1 MIRSCVECPY
11 NIERVCKQTG
21 LYITSLFMDSVQPWC
36 RLKVLTNDMKV
47 QQMMKYEVENNDQH
61 IL

>member
-1 MIRSCVECPY
+1 MRYIVIRSCVDCPY

-36 RLKVLTNDMKV
+36 RLKVLTNDMKLPELF
-47 QQMMKYEVENNDQH
+47 YEEGKHSV
-61 IL
+61 